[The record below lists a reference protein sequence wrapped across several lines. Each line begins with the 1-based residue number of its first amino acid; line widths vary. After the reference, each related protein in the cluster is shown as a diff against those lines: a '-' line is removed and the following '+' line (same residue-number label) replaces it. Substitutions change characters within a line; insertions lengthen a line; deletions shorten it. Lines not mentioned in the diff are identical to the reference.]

1 MSLFPRSERATCAP
15 NSARG
20 AWTAWALSCV
30 GVVVPLAGTAWAQT
44 PALRVVSTRAEMVTG
59 GDALVAVDVPAGTA
73 LADVRVSL
81 NGADVSSRFRADA
94 GRRVIGLVT
103 GLKSGQNSLEATIKG
118 GAPARLSV
126 VNHAITG
133 PVFAGPQEQ
142 PFVCGTE
149 KFKLQSGGTLG
160 PALDANCSIATRID
174 YVYRP
179 AAGGDLKPFDAK
191 APATDAAAVTVGGR
205 SVPYIVRIET
215 GTINRAIYQIA
226 MLHDPS
232 SPAPDFSTRSAGWNG
247 RLIYTFGG
255 GCEPGWYQQGSST
268 GGIVDDV
275 QLRMGFAVASASL
288 NVAGNNCNDL
298 ISAETMMMVKERFIE
313 AYGVPAFTIGWG
325 SSGGSIQ
332 QHHIAQNYPGLLDG
346 LMTGRSFADVAFA
359 SSTSS
364 GEARILDAYF
374 SKKAGV
380 PFTDEQ
386 KRAVT
391 GFGTLAT
398 MTNLSRVR
406 APRFN
411 ATERCPEGL
420 PADKKYDPVKNPK
433 GARCTIWDHGVN
445 TYGKDPA
452 TGFARRPLD
461 NVGIQYG
468 LAALNAGVLT
478 KDQFLDVNE
487 KVGGFDIDGNVTT
500 DRMVGDL
507 AAIRAA
513 YRTGRLTGGGGGLA
527 SVPIIDY
534 RTYYDDLPQG
544 DVHLRFHSFSTRL
557 RLERAN
563 GTSDNQVMLV
573 QDKRYGDFDTTSP
586 VLREALQQMDQWL
599 TALSKDAGPGAPIE
613 RIRRAKPAGLVD
625 ACWTKDETPQK
636 IVEKQQYQAGKC
648 NELYPSYS
656 FPRGVAGAPLSN
668 DIIKCQTKPVSAAD
682 YAVTFTAEEM
692 ARLQKVFPNGVC
704 DWSKPGVEQLPLA
717 GTWQTFS
724 PVLVGTGASRAGR

>member
-1 MSLFPRSERATCAP
+1 MSLFAP
-15 NSARG
+15 SGCDTVASSSFSQRLAG
-20 AWTAWALSCV
+20 FSLVWAAGFVAVLAPAVAAAQVPGVRALSTR
-30 GVVVPLAGTAWAQT
+30 PDM
-44 PALRVVSTRAEMVTG
+44 VSG
-59 GDALVAVDVPAGTA
+59 GDVLIGVDAPTGTPVG
-73 LADVRVSL
+73 DVRVRV
-81 NGADVSSRFRADA
+81 NGAESQTRLTLDAQGRA
-94 GRRVIGLVT
+94 VGLVA
-103 GLKSGQNSLEATIKG
+103 GLKEGANTIEAAGKG
-118 GAPARLSV
+118 GVFSRLSV
-126 VNHAITG
+126 VNHPITG
-133 PVFAGPQEQ
+133 PVFAGPPEQ

-149 KFKLQSGGTLG
+149 KFKLQGGGTLG
-160 PALDANCSIATRID
+160 APLDAQCSIATRVD

-179 AAGGDLKPFDAK
+179 AAGGDLKAFDPK
-191 APATDAAAVTVGGR
+191 APASDVASATVGGR
-205 SVPYIVRIET
+205 TVPYIVRIET
-215 GTINRAIYQIA
+215 GTVNRAIYQIA
-226 MLHDPS
+226 MLHDPAT
-232 SPAPDFSTRSAGWNG
+232 PAPTFAARSAGWNG

-255 GCEPGWYQQGSST
+255 GCEPGWYQQGTST
-268 GGIVDDV
+268 GGIDDDV
-275 QLRMGFAVASASL
+275 HLKRGYAVASASL

-313 AYGVPAFTIGWG
+313 SYGPPLFTIGWG

-364 GEARILDAYF
+364 GEARILETYF
-374 SKKAGV
+374 KKTSVA
-380 PFTDEQ
+380 FTDEQ

-391 GFGTLAT
+391 GFGNLAT
-398 MTNLSRVR
+398 MANLSRVR

-420 PADKKYDPVKNPK
+420 TADQKYDPVRNPR

-445 TYGKDPA
+445 TYGKDPV

-468 LAALNAGVLT
+468 LSALNAGVLT
-478 KDQFLDVNE
+478 REQFLDLNE
-487 KVGGFDIDGNVTT
+487 KVGGFDIDGNVTGS
-500 DRMVGDL
+500 RMVGDPS
-507 AAIRAA
+507 AIRAA
-513 YRTGRLTGGGGGLA
+513 YRTGRLTSGAGGLG

-563 GTSDNQVMLV
+563 GYSDNQVMLV
-573 QDKRYGDFDTTSP
+573 QDRRYGDFDTISP
-586 VLREALQQMDQWL
+586 VLSRALEQMDQWL
-599 TALSKDAGPGAPIE
+599 TALAADTSTASAIE
-613 RIRRAKPAGLVD
+613 KLRRAKPADLVD

-648 NELYPSYS
+648 NEIYPAYSY
-656 FPRGVAGAPLSN
+656 PRGVAGAPLSN
-668 DIIKCQTKPVSAAD
+668 DIIKCQLKPVAAAD
-682 YAVTFTAEEM
+682 YKVTFSAEEM
-692 ARLQKVFPNGVC
+692 ARLKAIFPQGVC
-704 DWSKPGVEQLPLA
+704 DWSKPGVEQQPLA

-724 PVLVGTGASRAGR
+724 SMLAGTAASR